1 MNTEQISKNDFTYIK
16 THYGE
21 TILAKIRKLEKTMIK
36 YSTYTNHLRFSLHCH
51 RNNIL
56 PKDLELK
63 SRIETERSKIIL
75 QRAGKLLL
83 QEWIHIN
90 HVIRDR
96 LKNSIE
102 QLKGKILES
111 IAPKEFH
118 LVEKIHENSYKKS
131 FELIKKRHIRKF
143 NELISKNKVTQGATN
158 ITDKRKWI
166 INMSSRHLTHIETDL
181 LAKGL
186 NFSITS
192 KTLPYKDIIATV
204 EDAVKDLEKEE
215 ADTIRTK
222 VSLTLQNSKSSKGNL
237 SKNERK
243 TLKELQ
249 SDTSIVILP
258 ADKGR
263 STVILNR
270 KDYLEKCMDHLNNG
284 PYQLLKKILL
294 LELKPKQ

>member
-1 MNTEQISKNDFTYIK
+1 M
-16 THYGE
+16 
-21 TILAKIRKLEKTMIK
+21 
-36 YSTYTNHLRFSLHCH
+36 
-51 RNNIL
+51 
-56 PKDLELK
+56 
-63 SRIETERSKIIL
+63 
-75 QRAGKLLL
+75 L

-96 LKNSIE
+96 LKDSIE

-143 NELISKNKVTQGATN
+143 NELISKNKVTQGPTN

-204 EDAVKDLEKEE
+204 EDAVKGLEKEE

-222 VSLTLQNSKSSKGNL
+222 VSLTLQNSKSSKDNL

-270 KDYLEKCMDHLNNG
+270 KDYLEKCMDNLNNG

-294 LELKPKQ
+294 PELKPKQ